1 MRYILYK
8 IAKKILLS
16 ILVICLILL
25 LVGCSSIS
33 TVTIYDIQE
42 YPDKYINKKVTI
54 IGRRG
59 IVDYLYLE
67 TTFGDLKGFWISDKE
82 PPKSSPFP
90 IFCRGIF
97 VSYIGDIPS
106 RVMKDKWERDKYV
119 DVKITGIVRHKVM
132 KIGFTDEGIFYIE
145 GESWEYVD

>member
-1 MRYILYK
+1 MAR
-8 IAKKILLS
+8 KILLS

-54 IGRRG
+54 VGHRG
-59 IVDYLYLE
+59 HIMMDPFAVK
-67 TTFGDLKGFWISDKE
+67 TTYGNLKGFWISDKE
-82 PPKSSPFP
+82 SPKSIPS
-90 IFCRGIF
+90 IFCHCIF

-106 RVMKDKWERDKYV
+106 RIIKDKWERDN
-119 DVKITGIVRHKVM
+119 M
-132 KIGFTDEGIFYIE
+132 LM
-145 GESWEYVD
+145 

>member
-1 MRYILYK
+1 M
-8 IAKKILLS
+8 AKKILLS

-25 LVGCSSIS
+25 LVSCSSIS
-33 TVTIYDIQE
+33 NTTIYNIQE

-54 IGRRG
+54 VGHRG
-59 IVDYLYLE
+59 HDIMDIFAVG
-67 TTFGDLKGFWISDKE
+67 TTYGNLKGFWISDKE

-106 RVMKDKWERDKYV
+106 RVIKDKWERDKYV
-119 DVKITGIVRHKVM
+119 DVKVTGIVRHKVM

>member
-1 MRYILYK
+1 MV
-8 IAKKILLS
+8 KKILLS
-16 ILVICLILL
+16 IFLICLTLL
-25 LVGCSSIS
+25 LVSCSSIS
-33 TVTIYDIQE
+33 NVTIYNIQE

-54 IGRRG
+54 VGHRG
-59 IVDYLYLE
+59 HVIMDLFSVE
-67 TTFGDLKGFWISDKE
+67 TTYGNLKGFWISDKE

-106 RVMKDKWERDKYV
+106 RVIKDKWERDKYV
-119 DVKITGIVRHKVM
+119 DVKVTGIVRHKVM
-132 KIGFTDEGIFYIE
+132 KIGFTNEGIFYIE

>member
-1 MRYILYK
+1 LEKVKNKR
-8 IAKKILLS
+8 
-16 ILVICLILL
+16 
-25 LVGCSSIS
+25 G
-33 TVTIYDIQE
+33 QE

-54 IGRRG
+54 VGHQGHDIMD
-59 IVDYLYLE
+59 IFAVENIYDN
-67 TTFGDLKGFWISDKE
+67 LKGFWISDKE

-97 VSYIGDIPS
+97 VSYIGDITS
-106 RVMKDKWERDKYV
+106 RGIKDKWERDKYV
-119 DVKITGIVRHKVM
+119 DVKVTGIVRHKVM

>member
-1 MRYILYK
+1 MT
-8 IAKKILLS
+8 KKILLS

-33 TVTIYDIQE
+33 NTTIYNIQE

-54 IGRRG
+54 VGHRG
-59 IVDYLYLE
+59 HDIMDLFAVK
-67 TTFGDLKGFWISDKE
+67 TTYGNLKGFWISDKE

-90 IFCRGIF
+90 ICRGIF

-106 RVMKDKWERDKYV
+106 RVIKDKWERDKYV
-119 DVKITGIVRHKVM
+119 DVKVTGIVRHKVM

>member
-1 MRYILYK
+1 MEK
-8 IAKKILLS
+8 IKNKI
-16 ILVICLILL
+16 
-25 LVGCSSIS
+25 G
-33 TVTIYDIQE
+33 QE

-54 IGRRG
+54 MGHRG
-59 IVDYLYLE
+59 HAIMDLFAVE
-67 TTFGDLKGFWISDKE
+67 TTYGNLKGFWISDKE

-90 IFCRGIF
+90 ICRGIF

-106 RVMKDKWERDKYV
+106 RVIKDKWERDKYV
-119 DVKITGIVRHKVM
+119 DVKVTGIVRHKVM

>member
-33 TVTIYDIQE
+33 NTTVYNIQE
-42 YPDKYINKKVTI
+42 YPDKY
-54 IGRRG
+54 
-59 IVDYLYLE
+59 
-67 TTFGDLKGFWISDKE
+67 
-82 PPKSSPFP
+82 
-90 IFCRGIF
+90 
-97 VSYIGDIPS
+97 
-106 RVMKDKWERDKYV
+106 V
-119 DVKITGIVRHKVM
+119 DVKVTGIVRHKVM